1 MATNFSCPLLKS
13 APVFLACIVLVG
25 ILMSPGTI
33 RAQQLGQITGRVSD
47 AESKEYLPGANVM
60 LKGTR
65 FGAATDRNGFYRI
78 LNIPPATYE
87 LVVSYIGYQSVSVQD
102 VQVKPNS
109 IITQD
114 LALKPG
120 LVRGNEVIVW
130 GTMAKGQARAQ
141 NQQLNA
147 LTIKS
152 IVASDQMGHFPDA
165 NASEAIQRLPGVAIQ
180 RDMGEGRYVQI
191 RGASAGMTT
200 VTFNGEQIPGPEA
213 GTRQVEIDMVPVD
226 ILESIEISKAIT
238 PDMDAEAVG
247 GSVDL
252 VTKKAS
258 QVTELSAEAA
268 GGYAQIRSKYAGS
281 GSLTFGTRFL
291 DNALG
296 LLVSGSWSRRD
307 FGTDDAE
314 PIWDLK
320 GTGLADDVLSEIDVR
335 YYRLYRIRQGATAS
349 LDYRLGENSTLFAS
363 GAYSELIDHEFR
375 ERIRNQAVDKR
386 LTWQHKNRQEEEQ
399 VISLSAGG
407 KHDLA
412 SGMKLD
418 YRISLN
424 TSHENTPFDNEIM
437 FRKSNV
443 NYSPDISNPDN
454 ILARPDTVEGTT
466 KNPYNLYRMEPAVCL
481 VEAKDIVGTL
491 NITLPFA
498 FGGEM
503 ASDVKFGGKFR
514 TRDKSQANTENRW
527 VLKSGQ
533 KIIMGKDLGVAFSPE
548 GFSFP
553 DYKFPSSITA
563 DGDVLDFVNRY
574 GPKGLNLIE
583 GAFTYPDVVGKTE
596 FRKELEVNDYT
607 IKEQTIAGYAMAEI
621 NINPVLMVLPG
632 VRYEYSTV
640 TTDAWD
646 WNPTTKVL
654 TPKHGEKSYG
664 YLFPMAHVRYRFGPR
679 SNIRAAVTTTLARPN
694 FYDMIPRRTDDGVTV
709 NIGNPDLVPTR
720 SLNLDLIF
728 EHYDEMIGVMSGSV
742 FYKSLTD
749 PIYPFNDLY
758 PGFTGGITQP
768 RNGKS
773 ATVSG
778 VEVALQKQLT
788 FLPPP
793 LDGLG
798 FYGNYTYA
806 TSNTTMPDGREG
818 RLPGQANHIFNIAV
832 SFEKWGF
839 SGQVSAN
846 YSGDFVTEFGSGAIA
861 RENDTYQDTH
871 LQIDATASFRLTT
884 QFTVFAEVNN
894 ITDEPYKAFRG
905 TTERPIQ
912 KEYYQTWGR
921 VGLRFKL

>member
-1 MATNFSCPLLKS
+1 MATTFLCPLRRRAHLVLTSLVLIGLLTLPSTTS
-13 APVFLACIVLVG
+13 A
-25 ILMSPGTI
+25 
-33 RAQQLGQITGRVSD
+33 QEYGQITGRVSD
-47 AESKEYLPGANVM
+47 AETKEYLPGANVI

-78 LNIPPATYE
+78 SNVPPATYE
-87 LVVSYIGYQSVSVQD
+87 LVVSYIGYQSITVQE
-102 VQVKPNS
+102 VQVKPNLTV
-109 IITQD
+109 TQD

-120 LVRGNEVIVW
+120 LVRGDEVIVW
-130 GTMAKGQARAQ
+130 GVMAKGQARAQ

-152 IVASDQMGHFPDA
+152 IVASDQMGRFADA

-180 RDMGEGRYVQI
+180 RDQGEGRYIQI

-213 GTRQVEIDMVPVD
+213 SVRQVEIDMVPVD
-226 ILESIEISKAIT
+226 ILESIEVSKAIT

-258 QVTELSAEAA
+258 EITELNAEAA
-268 GGYAQIRSKYAGS
+268 GGYAQIRGNYGGS
-281 GSLTFGTRFL
+281 GSLTFGSRFL
-291 DNALG
+291 DKALG
-296 LLVSGSWSRRD
+296 LLASGSWSRRD
-307 FGTDDAE
+307 FGSDGAE
-314 PIWDLK
+314 PVYDLY
-320 GTGLADDVLSEIDVR
+320 GPGLADDKLNEIDVR
-335 YYRLYRIRQGATAS
+335 YYRLFRIRQGATAS
-349 LDYRLGENSTLFAS
+349 LDYRLGRNSTLFLS

-375 ERIRNQAVDKR
+375 QRIRNQVADKR
-386 LTWQHKNRQEEEQ
+386 LTWQHKNRREEEQ

-407 KHDLA
+407 NHELS

-418 YRISLN
+418 YRLSLN

-443 NYSPDISNPDN
+443 NYSPDISNPDK
-454 ILARPDTVEGTT
+454 ILANPDTVEGTSR
-466 KNPYNLYRMEPAVCL
+466 NPYTLYRMEPAVNL
-481 VEAKDIVGTL
+481 VEAKDIVGSF
-491 NITLPFA
+491 NITLPLA
-498 FGGEM
+498 LGGEM
-503 ASDVKFGGKFR
+503 GSGLKFGGKFR
-514 TRDKSQANTENRW
+514 TRDKSQENTENRW
-527 VLKSGQ
+527 VAKSGVS
-533 KIIMGKDLGVAFSPE
+533 IIMGRDLAVPFSPE
-548 GFSFP
+548 GYSFP
-553 DYKFPSSITA
+553 YHKFPSMITS
-563 DGDVLDFVNRY
+563 DGDVIDFVSRY
-574 GPKGLNLIE
+574 GPSGLNLIQ
-583 GAFTYPDVVGKTE
+583 GAFTYPDVVGRSE
-596 FRKELEVNDYT
+596 FRRELEVNDYNV
-607 IKEQTIAGYAMAEI
+607 KEQTIAAYAMAEI

-632 VRYEYSTV
+632 VRYEHSTV
-640 TTDAWD
+640 NTDAFE
-646 WNPTTKVL
+646 WNPTTRVL
-654 TPKHGEKSYG
+654 TPKSSEKSYG
-664 YLFPMAHVRYRFGPR
+664 YFFPMVHARYRFGPR
-679 SNIRAAVTTTLARPN
+679 SNIRAAVTTAMARPN
-694 FYDMIPRRTDDGVTV
+694 FNDMIPRRTDDGVTV
-709 NIGNPDLVPTR
+709 QIGNPDLVPTR

-749 PIYPFNDLY
+749 PIYPFNDPY
-758 PGFTGGITQP
+758 PGFSGGITQP
-768 RNGKS
+768 RNGKA

-793 LDGLG
+793 FDGLG

-846 YSGDFVTEFGSGAIA
+846 YSGDFVTEFGAGAIA
-861 RENDTYQDTH
+861 RENDVYQDTH

-894 ITDEPYKAFRG
+894 ITDEPYRAFRG
-905 TTERPIQ
+905 TSARPIQ
-912 KEYYQTWGR
+912 TEYYQAWGR